1 LKRENAFW
9 DSSALVP
16 LFVHEAA
23 TPVARRWARAYA
35 VVAWWGSRVEVHSAI
50 CRLFRNK
57 QINNKEKYGAVARLK
72 TLRETWR
79 EILPADELR
88 EAAEELLEKHALRT
102 ADSFQLAAALV
113 WSGRKPA
120 KRVFLCADERL
131 LEAARAEGFSV
142 LALGNGR

>member
-1 LKRENAFW
+1 VKREIAFW

-16 LFVHEAA
+16 LFAHEAA
-23 TPVARRWARAYA
+23 SPAARRWARAYD
-35 VVAWWGSRVEVHSAI
+35 VVAWWGSRVEIHSAI

-57 QINNKEKYGAVARLK
+57 QINNKEKQSAVARLK

-79 EILPADELR
+79 EILPADKLR
-88 EAAEELLEKHALRT
+88 DAAEELLEKHVLRA

-113 WSGRKPA
+113 WCAGRPA

-131 LEAARAEGFSV
+131 LQAARAEGFEIV
-142 LALGNGR
+142 ALS